1 MSQQASRNEILA
13 QRIVEQAK
21 RRFQAPAVI
30 IARVEANICARCH
43 FDKCETCRVQNLIAA
58 LKEGKL

>member
-1 MSQQASRNEILA
+1 MSQPSRNEMLA
-13 QRIVEQAK
+13 RRVVEEM
-21 RRFQAPAVI
+21 RRRLQAPELI
-30 IARVEANICARCH
+30 RARVEATVCARCH